1 MTLVYKK
8 YKCKTLVHKKYKCI
22 TLVYYQYIYTIHI
35 TIVYDWKGI
44 TLVYKTLL
52 SSKDSFSLQ
61 SNVNWYP
68 SIIAIRA
75 EI

>member
-52 SSKDSFSLQ
+52 SSKDSAQLFT
-61 SNVNWYP
+61 
-68 SIIAIRA
+68 IIFPYKVMLTGIHQ
-75 EI
+75 